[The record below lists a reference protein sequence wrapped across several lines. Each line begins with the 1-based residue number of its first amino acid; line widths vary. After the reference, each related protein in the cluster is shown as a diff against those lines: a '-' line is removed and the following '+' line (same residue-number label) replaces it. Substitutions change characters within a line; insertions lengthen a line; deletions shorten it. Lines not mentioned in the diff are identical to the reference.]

1 MKVYTV
7 REVIN
12 MQTAKLFQNG
22 QSQAV
27 RLPKEY
33 RFADEEVGIL
43 RMGKLVIL
51 YPKDEISKF
60 FFSSLGNF
68 TDDFF
73 DSISSAKT
81 EDIPNAPRES
91 FDTLEDVV

>member
-1 MKVYTV
+1 M
-7 REVIN
+7 E
-12 MQTAKLFQNG
+12 TAKIFLNG

-33 RFADEEVGIL
+33 RFSGDEVGITRL
-43 RMGKLVIL
+43 GELVVL
-51 YPKDEISKF
+51 YPKDKKDDL

-73 DSISSAKT
+73 DSIASARA
-81 EDIPNAPRES
+81 ENAPDTPRES
-91 FDTLEDVV
+91 L